1 MRHGQHFA
9 RLKQM
14 HLQRCTL
21 PDYAKPAY
29 KFKPTTTNGLT
40 NCIIHYINYTGHQA
54 ERVTSSGRHI
64 DGDSFVDVIGRTR
77 TFKGKW
83 IPGQTTRG
91 TADIGATKSIVV
103 WRPNPP
109 AKMVEEIIGLKVAIE
124 VKNLDRQS
132 NDQLRYQKKIE
143 QSGGVYIIAR
153 VNQFDKFVETW
164 EAL

>member
-14 HLQRCTL
+14 HLQRCKL

-29 KFKPTTTNGLT
+29 RHKPTTTNGLT
-40 NCIIHYINYTGHQA
+40 NCIIDYINYTDHQA

-77 TFKGKW
+77 VFKGKW
-83 IPGQTTRG
+83 IPGQSTRG
-91 TADIGATKSIVV
+91 TADIGATKRIEFNMRIV
-103 WRPNPP
+103 
-109 AKMVEEIIGLKVAIE
+109 GLKVAIE
-124 VKNLDRQS
+124 VKNRDRQS

-153 VNQFDKFVETW
+153 VNQFDEFVETW